1 MSPSDNSSFSPPV
14 RQWSIRQAN
23 SRLYSQGL
31 ESALESDL
39 TLQQLE
45 EKNNNNNLSHIPM
58 NHLTSTTENNN
69 RQSNN
74 PYKSFDTT
82 NMSLHRLDSKGGYSQ
97 QHDPFAISPMEA
109 WQEMKDYNLQVHGVP
124 TLDQLLRLPTS
135 NPITQ
140 TQFAHFLK
148 RKGAQQNLNFLLELE
163 THQRLWQAYL
173 NSVERQQRPEMK
185 SERTSKFLLDA
196 ASINDHSHN
205 LQSQWSPTV
214 PYFETSDTQDLLA
227 SLSSSNN
234 HNQQQQQQN
243 HSYAS
248 RTIQGDKSL
257 SRHDLVQNAIR
268 IYRTFCSRLDAAQ
281 PIHLPDDHKQCLE
294 NLIEQHQRPEPVIFE
309 AARSHVFD
317 VLNMFYYPQFID
329 AALYT
334 NVSRLTAR
342 IYLMVGLI
350 LLTLGLALEFAFIFL
365 NAGTTATRWWSFV
378 PFLFSWASLLTGLT
392 HFAWWSAWMKKSEIS
407 FMVYIAV
414 EDKTAIRIQRK
425 RAFIWCLAN
434 IIIAFINTCI
444 FVFIPAHRL

>member
-1 MSPSDNSSFSPPV
+1 MLSSDNSSFSPPV

-23 SRLYSQGL
+23 SRLYQQGL

-39 TLQQLE
+39 TLQHSAE
-45 EKNNNNNLSHIPM
+45 EKNNINNSNNHNIPM
-58 NHLTSTTENNN
+58 NQLHSTNNN

-74 PYKSFDTT
+74 PYKSFTSE
-82 NMSLHRLDSKGGYSQ
+82 NNLSFIDSKGFYSQ
-97 QHDPFAISPMEA
+97 SQDPFAISPMEA
-109 WQEMKDYNLQVHGVP
+109 WQEMKDYNLQVNGIP

-140 TQFAHFLK
+140 TQFASFLK
-148 RKGAQQNLNFLLELE
+148 SKGAQQNLNFLLELE
-163 THQRLWQAYL
+163 THQRLWQAYI

-196 ASINDHSHN
+196 ADLNHHD
-205 LQSQWSPTV
+205 QWSPTV
-214 PYFETSDTQDLLA
+214 PYFETSDTQDLLKNQT
-227 SLSSSNN
+227 SNN
-234 HNQQQQQQN
+234 NN
-243 HSYAS
+243 NNNTYAS
-248 RTIQGDKSL
+248 RTIQQHGGIGNNNNDDKSL
-257 SRHDLVQNAIR
+257 SRHDIVQNSLR
-268 IYRTFCSRLDAAQ
+268 IYRTFCSKLDAAQ
-281 PIHLPDDHKQCLE
+281 PIHLPDDYKNSLE
-294 NLIEQHQRPEPVIFE
+294 TLIEHHQRPEPVVFE

-329 AALYT
+329 AVLYK
-334 NVSRLTAR
+334 NVSNMTAR
-342 IYLMVGLI
+342 IYLIMGLL

-365 NAGTTATRWWSFV
+365 NTGSTATRWWPFL
-378 PFLFSWASLLTGLT
+378 PFLFSWASLLTGVT

-407 FMVYIAV
+407 FMVSISV

-434 IIIAFINTCI
+434 IIIAFVNTII